1 MNAAT
6 RGDKPEWFRPP
17 PGVIAVDIDAAS
29 GRLAT
34 SECRRA
40 PDAAVRVEYFA
51 QGTEPIDLCPI
62 HRSGLLRALAVP
74 SPPLPD
80 VLPRGIA
87 VAQEPSTAPVQQ
99 QAAQTDPHGEA
110 ADNRAEEPPAK
121 RKRGFWS
128 RVLGIGKS
136 ADRR

>member
-1 MNAAT
+1 MTTAT
-6 RGDKPEWFRPP
+6 RGDKPESFRPP
-17 PGVIAVDIDAAS
+17 AGVIAVDIDAAS

-62 HRSGLLRALAVP
+62 HRSGLLRALVVP
-74 SPPLPD
+74 SPPSAD
-80 VLPRGIA
+80 ALPRDIA
-87 VAQEPSTAPVQQ
+87 TAQEPATAPLQQ
-99 QAAQTDPHGEA
+99 QAAPADPRGQV

-121 RKRGFWS
+121 KKRGFWS

-136 ADRR
+136 ADNR